1 MVRLVT
7 YPPVDFAF
15 KTIALSLIRDGA
27 GTPSELEAGL
37 YDDYPM
43 VRVVV
48 GISDRGTL
56 GPGQRADITVFDPAR
71 IIDTATFEK
80 PRQYPTGVVH
90 VIVGGQMVLDA
101 GKPTGRRPGRIL
113 AGPATGRLGPSAEH
127 HEAATH
133 APGTDTE
140 SP

>member
-48 GISDRGTL
+48 GISDRG
-56 GPGQRADITVFDPAR
+56 
-71 IIDTATFEK
+71 IDRWYAY
-80 PRQYPTGVVH
+80 RD
-90 VIVGGQMVLDA
+90 GGLLPDV
-101 GKPTGRRPGRIL
+101 
-113 AGPATGRLGPSAEH
+113 
-127 HEAATH
+127 
-133 APGTDTE
+133 
-140 SP
+140 